1 MTERLVVVGGVA
13 AGMSAASKARRM
25 NRSMEIVVYEK
36 SGYVSYGSCGFPYF
50 IKGEIPDINHVIV
63 RTPEQF
69 AQAGIEVHIRHEVQ
83 SVNPTERTVTVK
95 NLDSGETFTGHW
107 DKLLLTTGA
116 VAVKPPIPG
125 IELPGIFSLRT
136 VEDALAIKNWIAE
149 KKPKRGVVVGGGYIG
164 LEMAEALAANGI
176 EVTVFEMLPQVMP
189 NMDTDMAEH
198 VLSELKKQNVT
209 VHLNHA
215 VEKFEGSGQVETVIS
230 GDVREP
236 AEIVIFSVGV
246 RSNNVLAE
254 SAGVVLGP
262 TDAIAV
268 DDHQRTNVPNI
279 WAAGDVAEAHHLV
292 SDSPA
297 FIPLGTTAN
306 KQGRV
311 AGTNIGGGDA
321 AFPGIVGTAVVK
333 VFDLHAARTGLT
345 ERQAQEL
352 GHDVATATIKAS
364 ARAHYMPEHPPVH
377 VKLIFRKHD
386 HKLLGA
392 QMVGT
397 EGVAKRIDVVAAAL
411 HAGWTTF
418 DLGKL
423 DLSYAPPFAPVW
435 DPILVA
441 ANIAN
446 K

>member
-1 MTERLVVVGGVA
+1 MAERLVVIGGVA

-25 NRSMEIVVYEK
+25 KRDMEIVVYEK

-50 IKGEIPDINHVIV
+50 IKGEIPDINHVVV

-69 AQAGIEVHIRHEVQ
+69 AQAGIEVHVHHEVQ
-83 SVNPTERTVTVK
+83 AVNPIEHTVTVK
-95 NLDSGETFTGHW
+95 NLDTGTTFTDQW

-136 VEDALAIKNWIAE
+136 VEDALAIKTWIAE
-149 KKPKRGVVVGGGYIG
+149 KQPKRGVVVGGGYIG

-176 EVTVFEMLPQVMP
+176 EVSVFEMLPQVMP
-189 NMDTDMAEH
+189 NMDADMAEH
-198 VLSELKKQNVT
+198 VLAELKKQNVT

-215 VEKFEGSGQVETVIS
+215 VEKFEGRGQVETVVS
-230 GDVREP
+230 GDVRE
-236 AEIVIFSVGV
+236 AADIVIFSVGV

-254 SAGVVLGP
+254 SAGVILGP
-262 TDAIAV
+262 TGAIAV
-268 DDHQRTNVPNI
+268 DDRQRTNVPGI

-292 SDSPA
+292 TDSPA

-311 AGTNIGGGDA
+311 AGTNIAGGDA

-345 ERQAQEL
+345 ERQAREL
-352 GHDVATATIKAS
+352 GYDVGTATIKAG
-364 ARAHYMPEHPPVH
+364 ARAHYMPIHPPVH
-377 VKLIFRKHD
+377 VKLIFRKGD
-386 HKLLGA
+386 QKLLGA